1 MLLMV
6 QGLSCG
12 PALAQPLTAAQM
24 SNRYQTLRPQLLAS
38 PLGAPVLVSS
48 VEEGDLVRGEIHALL
63 GQAFDGL
70 VATLSQPR
78 EWCPIVL
85 LHLNVKTCTH
95 ERGGGM
101 DWLTVYNGRKVY
113 EPPEKAKPLRFA
125 FSPVSTGTGFLDV
138 ELRAPS
144 GPLNTQDHQISLL
157 AIPIPEGSF
166 VHVSYAYRSSSVSR
180 LATNLYL
187 ATIGR
192 DKVGFTVVGT
202 GRDGN
207 PEYVGGKR
215 GIAER
220 NALRYYF
227 AVQAGLE
234 AASLPP
240 PQRLET
246 ALARWFALT
255 ERHPLQLHELD
266 WPDYLQG
273 KRKENEEQLKHQQA
287 LDAAAARPPPA
298 LGQQ

>member
-1 MLLMV
+1 MLLTSLGLLVV
-6 QGLSCG
+6 QAKADS
-12 PALAQPLTAAQM
+12 LTAAQM
-24 SNRYQTLRPQLLAS
+24 GNRYQALRAQLLAS

-48 VEEGDLVRGEIHALL
+48 VEEGDLVRGEIHAML

-70 VATLSQPR
+70 AARLSLPR

-95 ERGGGM
+95 ERGGGA

-125 FSPVSTGTGFLDV
+125 FTPVSTGNGFLDI

-144 GPLNTQDHQISLL
+144 GPLNTHDHQISLL

-166 VHVSYAYRSSSVSR
+166 VHVSYAYRSSNMSR
-180 LATNLYL
+180 LATSVYL

-192 DKVGFTVVGT
+192 DKVGFTVMGT

-240 PQRLET
+240 PQRLEA